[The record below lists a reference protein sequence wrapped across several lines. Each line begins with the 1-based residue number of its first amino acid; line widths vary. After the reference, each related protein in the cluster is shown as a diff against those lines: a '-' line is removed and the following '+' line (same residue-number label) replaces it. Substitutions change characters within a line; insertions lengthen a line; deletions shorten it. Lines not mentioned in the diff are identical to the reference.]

1 MPWERDNNPTSK
13 GVDDSMPRSK
23 CRFCGPRTF
32 ALDRLLAVA
41 FHCGP
46 LRVAIH
52 QLKYKDVR
60 ALAAPLGKLMGEGW
74 TAWGAGADTLDVI
87 VPVPLHPKRLRE
99 RGYNQSAL
107 LARELGQHL
116 QLPVAEDLL
125 VRTRATAPQVGL
137 GALQRQENVRNA
149 FQYVGPIAE
158 TKRVLLVDDVCTTGA
173 TLEAAA
179 VALRDGGAQTI
190 WAYTLARAKGS
201 LIPDSYNPNEE
212 SEKWI

>member
-1 MPWERDNNPTSK
+1 MSDAWAICAQD
-13 GVDDSMPRSK
+13 
-23 CRFCGPRTF
+23 
-32 ALDRLLAVA
+32 ALD
-41 FHCGP
+41 P
-46 LRVAIH
+46 
-52 QLKYKDVR
+52 
-60 ALAAPLGKLMGEGW
+60 
-74 TAWGAGADTLDVI
+74 DVI
-87 VPVPLHPKRLRE
+87 IPIPLHPKRLRD

-107 LARELGQHL
+107 LARELGRQL

-137 GALQRQENVRNA
+137 DALQRQENVRNA
-149 FQYVGPIAE
+149 FRCVGPIAE

-173 TLEAAA
+173 TLAAAA

-201 LIPDSYNPNEE
+201 LIPDPYNPNEE